1 MVNCIDF
8 LDRYNANKKEI
19 VKLIQQMAYKDSSR
33 LLPPL
38 SANDVIIVANA
49 LNTLKDLTSF
59 FFINDLIY
67 IF

>member
-8 LDRYNANKKEI
+8 LDRYNANKEEI
-19 VKLIQQMAYKDSSR
+19 VKLIQQMAYKDSSM

-38 SANDVIIVANA
+38 SANDVISVANA

-59 FFINDLIY
+59 FFLLMA
-67 IF
+67 